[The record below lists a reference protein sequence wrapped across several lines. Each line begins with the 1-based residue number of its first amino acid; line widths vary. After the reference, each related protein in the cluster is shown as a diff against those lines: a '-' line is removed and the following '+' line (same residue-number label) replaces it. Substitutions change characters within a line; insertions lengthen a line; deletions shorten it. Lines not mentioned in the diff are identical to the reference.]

1 MATYKVPQD
10 VEAEDRL
17 LGPFTF
23 RQFVYLLIA
32 AIAGALAAAL
42 FQIFPLLALLPAPVI
57 FFFLVLALP
66 LKKDQPM
73 ETYLAAIV
81 SFYMKPNKRFW
92 RPGQGETTIQITA
105 PKIVEKSRTR
115 DLSEEEASHRLSF
128 LSNLIDSEGY
138 AIRGNH
144 NTNFTENFIADATD
158 VNDFMDDSQN
168 QNLINLMQKEKVARH
183 AEIINQMKAAI
194 NNTENAVG
202 PATISSHQATLG
214 SNPFNQN
221 QTTPNQVTPNQTTSN
236 PFTQNQTT
244 PNQPTT
250 NPFIQNQTVPN
261 QPTTNPFIQNQT
273 VQNANTLANR
283 NQSILNSNYQNLAN
297 NQNFSIDTISK
308 EANRYRENLAP
319 NLAPQTFVT
328 QTPYT
333 PNFIQPPTIPPNINQ
348 NPFIQH

>member
-42 FQIFPLLALLPAPVI
+42 FQIFPLLAILPLPVI
-57 FFFLVLALP
+57 IFFLILALP

-115 DLSEEEASHRLSF
+115 DISEEEASHRLSF
-128 LSNLIDSEGY
+128 LSNLVDSEGY

-144 NTNFTENFIADATD
+144 NGNFTENFIADTED

-194 NNTENAVG
+194 NNTENVMG

-214 SNPFNQN
+214 SNPFTQNQATMNQTSSNQTAPNPFLQN
-221 QTTPNQVTPNQTTSN
+221 QT
-236 PFTQNQTT
+236 
-244 PNQPTT
+244 
-250 NPFIQNQTVPN
+250 I
-261 QPTTNPFIQNQT
+261 
-273 VQNANTLANR
+273 QNANTLANR

-297 NQNFSIDTISK
+297 NQNFSINTISK

-319 NLAPQTFVT
+319 NAAPQTFIT

-333 PNFIQPPTIPPNINQ
+333 PNFTQPPTTPPNINQ

>member
-42 FQIFPLLALLPAPVI
+42 FQIFPLLAILPLPVVI
-57 FFFLVLALP
+57 FFLILALP

-115 DLSEEEASHRLSF
+115 DISEEEASHRLSF
-128 LSNLIDSEGY
+128 LSNLVDSEGY

-144 NTNFTENFIADATD
+144 NGNFTENFIADTED

-194 NNTENAVG
+194 NNTENAIG

-214 SNPFNQN
+214 SNSFSQNQTTQNPFAQN
-221 QTTPNQVTPNQTTSN
+221 QTTPNQTVQN
-236 PFTQNQTT
+236 PS
-244 PNQPTT
+244 
-250 NPFIQNQTVPN
+250 I
-261 QPTTNPFIQNQT
+261 
-273 VQNANTLANR
+273 QNANTLTNR

-297 NQNFSIDTISK
+297 NQNFSINTISK

-319 NLAPQTFVT
+319 NLTPQTFVT

-333 PNFIQPPTIPPNINQ
+333 PNFTQPPTTPPNINQ
-348 NPFIQH
+348 NPFIQN

>member
-42 FQIFPLLALLPAPVI
+42 FQIFPLLAILPLPVI
-57 FFFLVLALP
+57 IFFLILALP

-81 SFYMKPNKRFW
+81 SFYIKPNKRFW

-115 DLSEEEASHRLSF
+115 DISEEEASHRLSF
-128 LSNLIDSEGY
+128 LSNLVDSEGY

-144 NTNFTENFIADATD
+144 NGNFTENFIADTED

-183 AEIINQMKAAI
+183 TEIINQMKAAI
-194 NNTENAVG
+194 NNTENAMG

-214 SNPFNQN
+214 SNPFSQN
-221 QTTPNQVTPNQTTSN
+221 QTTISQTPSNQPTPN
-236 PFTQNQTT
+236 PFTQNQT
-244 PNQPTT
+244 
-250 NPFIQNQTVPN
+250 IQS
-261 QPTTNPFIQNQT
+261 
-273 VQNANTLANR
+273 ANTLTNR

-297 NQNFSIDTISK
+297 NQNFSINTISK

-319 NLAPQTFVT
+319 NTAPQTFVT

-333 PNFIQPPTIPPNINQ
+333 PNFTQPPTNTPNINQ

>member
-42 FQIFPLLALLPAPVI
+42 FQIFPLLAILPLPVI
-57 FFFLVLALP
+57 IFFLILALP

-115 DLSEEEASHRLSF
+115 DISEEEASHRLSF
-128 LSNLIDSEGY
+128 LSNLVDSEGY

-144 NTNFTENFIADATD
+144 NGNFTENFIADTED

-194 NNTENAVG
+194 NNTENAMG

-214 SNPFNQN
+214 SNPFTQN
-221 QTTPNQVTPNQTTSN
+221 QTTISQTPSNQPTPN
-236 PFTQNQTT
+236 PFTQNQT
-244 PNQPTT
+244 
-250 NPFIQNQTVPN
+250 IQNT
-261 QPTTNPFIQNQT
+261 
-273 VQNANTLANR
+273 NTLANR

-297 NQNFSIDTISK
+297 NQNFSINTISK

-333 PNFIQPPTIPPNINQ
+333 PNFTQPPTNNPNINQ

>member
-42 FQIFPLLALLPAPVI
+42 FQIFPLLAILPLPVI
-57 FFFLVLALP
+57 IFFLILALP

-115 DLSEEEASHRLSF
+115 DISEEEASHRLSF
-128 LSNLIDSEGY
+128 LSNLVDSEGY

-144 NTNFTENFIADATD
+144 NGNFTENFIADTED

-194 NNTENAVG
+194 NNTENAMG

-214 SNPFNQN
+214 SNPFTQN
-221 QTTPNQVTPNQTTSN
+221 QSTPNLSTPN

-244 PNQPTT
+244 PNQTT
-250 NPFIQNQTVPN
+250 STPSI
-261 QPTTNPFIQNQT
+261 
-273 VQNANTLANR
+273 QNANTLANR
-283 NQSILNSNYQNLAN
+283 NQSILNSNYQNLAS
-297 NQNFSIDTISK
+297 NQNFSINTISK
-308 EANRYRENLAP
+308 EANRYRKNLAP

-333 PNFIQPPTIPPNINQ
+333 PNFTQPPTNNPNINQ
-348 NPFIQH
+348 NPFIQN

>member
-42 FQIFPLLALLPAPVI
+42 FQIFPLLAILPLPVI
-57 FFFLVLALP
+57 IFFLILALP

-115 DLSEEEASHRLSF
+115 DISEEEASHRLSF
-128 LSNLIDSEGY
+128 LSNLVDSEGY

-144 NTNFTENFIADATD
+144 NGNFTENFIADTED

-194 NNTENAVG
+194 NNTENAMG

-214 SNPFNQN
+214 SNPFTQN
-221 QTTPNQVTPNQTTSN
+221 QSTPNQPTPN

-244 PNQPTT
+244 PTPS
-250 NPFIQNQTVPN
+250 I
-261 QPTTNPFIQNQT
+261 
-273 VQNANTLANR
+273 QNANTLANR

-297 NQNFSIDTISK
+297 NQNFSINTISK

-333 PNFIQPPTIPPNINQ
+333 PNFTQPPTNNPNINQ
-348 NPFIQH
+348 NPFIQN

>member
-42 FQIFPLLALLPAPVI
+42 FQIFPLLAILPLPVI
-57 FFFLVLALP
+57 IFFLILALP

-115 DLSEEEASHRLSF
+115 DISEEEASHRLSF
-128 LSNLIDSEGY
+128 LSNLVDSEGY

-144 NTNFTENFIADATD
+144 NGNFTENFIADTED

-194 NNTENAVG
+194 NNTENAMG

-214 SNPFNQN
+214 SNPFTQN
-221 QTTPNQVTPNQTTSN
+221 QTTMSQTSSNQPTPN
-236 PFTQNQTT
+236 PFTQNQT
-244 PNQPTT
+244 
-250 NPFIQNQTVPN
+250 IQNT
-261 QPTTNPFIQNQT
+261 
-273 VQNANTLANR
+273 NTLANR

-297 NQNFSIDTISK
+297 NQNFSINTISK

-319 NLAPQTFVT
+319 NAAPQTFVT

-333 PNFIQPPTIPPNINQ
+333 PNFNQPPTNTPNINQ

>member
-42 FQIFPLLALLPAPVI
+42 FQIFPLLAILPLPVI
-57 FFFLVLALP
+57 IFFLILALP

-115 DLSEEEASHRLSF
+115 DISEEEASHRLSF
-128 LSNLIDSEGY
+128 LSNLVDSEGY

-144 NTNFTENFIADATD
+144 NGNFTENFIADTED

-194 NNTENAVG
+194 SNTENAMG

-214 SNPFNQN
+214 SNPFTQN
-221 QTTPNQVTPNQTTSN
+221 QSTPNQPTPN

-244 PNQPTT
+244 PNQTTPT
-250 NPFIQNQTVPN
+250 PSI
-261 QPTTNPFIQNQT
+261 
-273 VQNANTLANR
+273 QNANTLANR

-297 NQNFSIDTISK
+297 NQNFSINTISK

-319 NLAPQTFVT
+319 NAAPQTFVT

-333 PNFIQPPTIPPNINQ
+333 PNFTQPPTTPPNINQ
-348 NPFIQH
+348 NPFIQN

>member
-23 RQFVYLLIA
+23 RQFIYLLIA

-42 FQIFPLLALLPAPVI
+42 FQIFPLLAILPLPVI
-57 FFFLVLALP
+57 IFFLILALP

-115 DLSEEEASHRLSF
+115 DISEEEASHRLSF
-128 LSNLIDSEGY
+128 LSNLVDSEGY

-144 NTNFTENFIADATD
+144 NGNFTENFIADTED

-194 NNTENAVG
+194 NNTENAMG

-214 SNPFNQN
+214 SNPF
-221 QTTPNQVTPNQTTSN
+221 
-236 PFTQNQTT
+236 TQNQTT
-244 PNQPTT
+244 PNQPTP
-250 NPFIQNQTVPN
+250 NPFTQNQT
-261 QPTTNPFIQNQT
+261 TSNPSI
-273 VQNANTLANR
+273 QNANTLANR

-297 NQNFSIDTISK
+297 NQNFSINTISK

-333 PNFIQPPTIPPNINQ
+333 PNFTQPPTTPPNINQ
-348 NPFIQH
+348 NPFIQN

>member
-42 FQIFPLLALLPAPVI
+42 FQIFPLLAILPLPVI
-57 FFFLVLALP
+57 IFFLILALP

-115 DLSEEEASHRLSF
+115 DISEEEASHRLSF
-128 LSNLIDSEGY
+128 LSNLVDSEGY

-144 NTNFTENFIADATD
+144 NGNFTENFIADTED

-194 NNTENAVG
+194 SNTENAMG
-202 PATISSHQATLG
+202 PATISSHQAPLG
-214 SNPFNQN
+214 SNPFSQNQTTISQTPSNQPAPNPFLQN
-221 QTTPNQVTPNQTTSN
+221 QTTPNQTTS
-236 PFTQNQTT
+236 T
-244 PNQPTT
+244 PS
-250 NPFIQNQTVPN
+250 IQNT
-261 QPTTNPFIQNQT
+261 
-273 VQNANTLANR
+273 NTLANR

-297 NQNFSIDTISK
+297 NQNFSINTISK

-333 PNFIQPPTIPPNINQ
+333 PNFTQPPTNTPNINQ
-348 NPFIQH
+348 NPFIQN

>member
-42 FQIFPLLALLPAPVI
+42 FQIFPLLAILPLPVI
-57 FFFLVLALP
+57 IFFLILALP

-128 LSNLIDSEGY
+128 LSNLVDSEGY

-144 NTNFTENFIADATD
+144 NGNFTENFIADTED

-183 AEIINQMKAAI
+183 TEIINQMKAAI
-194 NNTENAVG
+194 NNTENAMG
-202 PATISSHQATLG
+202 PATISSHQANLG
-214 SNPFNQN
+214 SNPF
-221 QTTPNQVTPNQTTSN
+221 
-236 PFTQNQTT
+236 TQS
-244 PNQPTT
+244 
-250 NPFIQNQTVPN
+250 
-261 QPTTNPFIQNQT
+261 
-273 VQNANTLANR
+273 ANTLANR

-297 NQNFSIDTISK
+297 NQNFSINTISK

-319 NLAPQTFVT
+319 NAAPQTFVT

-333 PNFIQPPTIPPNINQ
+333 PNFTQPPTTPPNINQ

>member
-23 RQFVYLLIA
+23 RQFIYLLIA

-42 FQIFPLLALLPAPVI
+42 FQIFPLLAILPLPVI
-57 FFFLVLALP
+57 IFFLILALP

-115 DLSEEEASHRLSF
+115 DISEEEASHRLSF
-128 LSNLIDSEGY
+128 LSNLVDSEGY

-144 NTNFTENFIADATD
+144 NGNFTENFIADTED

-194 NNTENAVG
+194 NNTENAMG

-214 SNPFNQN
+214 PNSFSQN
-221 QTTPNQVTPNQTTSN
+221 QTTMSQTSSNQPTPN
-236 PFTQNQTT
+236 PFTQNQT
-244 PNQPTT
+244 
-250 NPFIQNQTVPN
+250 IQNT
-261 QPTTNPFIQNQT
+261 
-273 VQNANTLANR
+273 NTLANR

-297 NQNFSIDTISK
+297 NQNFSINTISK

-319 NLAPQTFVT
+319 NAAPQTFVT

-333 PNFIQPPTIPPNINQ
+333 PNFTQPPTTPPNINQ

>member
-42 FQIFPLLALLPAPVI
+42 FQIFPLLAILPLPVI
-57 FFFLVLALP
+57 IFFLILALP

-115 DLSEEEASHRLSF
+115 DISEEEASHRLSF
-128 LSNLIDSEGY
+128 LSNLVDSEGY

-144 NTNFTENFIADATD
+144 NGNFTENFIADTED

-183 AEIINQMKAAI
+183 TEIINQMKAAI
-194 NNTENAVG
+194 NNTENAMG

-214 SNPFNQN
+214 SNPFSQN
-221 QTTPNQVTPNQTTSN
+221 QTTMNQTSSNQTAPN
-236 PFTQNQTT
+236 PFLQNQT
-244 PNQPTT
+244 
-250 NPFIQNQTVPN
+250 IQNQT
-261 QPTTNPFIQNQT
+261 I
-273 VQNANTLANR
+273 QNANTLANR

-297 NQNFSIDTISK
+297 NQNFSINTISK

-319 NLAPQTFVT
+319 NAAPQTFVT

-333 PNFIQPPTIPPNINQ
+333 PNFTQPPTNTPNINQ

>member
-42 FQIFPLLALLPAPVI
+42 FQIFPLLAILPLPVI
-57 FFFLVLALP
+57 IFFLILALP

-115 DLSEEEASHRLSF
+115 DISEEEASHRLSF
-128 LSNLIDSEGY
+128 LSNLVDSEGY

-144 NTNFTENFIADATD
+144 NGNFTENFIADTED

-194 NNTENAVG
+194 NNTENVMG

-214 SNPFNQN
+214 SNPFSQN
-221 QTTPNQVTPNQTTSN
+221 QTTMSQTSSNQPTPN
-236 PFTQNQTT
+236 PFTQNQT
-244 PNQPTT
+244 
-250 NPFIQNQTVPN
+250 I
-261 QPTTNPFIQNQT
+261 
-273 VQNANTLANR
+273 QNANTLANR

-297 NQNFSIDTISK
+297 NQNFSINTISK

-319 NLAPQTFVT
+319 NLVPQTFVT

-333 PNFIQPPTIPPNINQ
+333 PNFTQPPTNNPNINQ

>member
-194 NNTENAVG
+194 NNTEKAMG

-214 SNPFNQN
+214 
-221 QTTPNQVTPNQTTSN
+221 SN

-348 NPFIQH
+348 NPFIQN

>member
-23 RQFVYLLIA
+23 RQFIYLLIA

-42 FQIFPLLALLPAPVI
+42 FQIFPLLAILPLPVI
-57 FFFLVLALP
+57 IFFLILALP

-115 DLSEEEASHRLSF
+115 DISEEEASHRLSF
-128 LSNLIDSEGY
+128 LSNLVDSEGY

-144 NTNFTENFIADATD
+144 NGNFTENFIADTED

-194 NNTENAVG
+194 NNTENVMG

-214 SNPFNQN
+214 SNPFTQN
-221 QTTPNQVTPNQTTSN
+221 QATMNQTSSNQPTPN
-236 PFTQNQTT
+236 PFTQNQT
-244 PNQPTT
+244 
-250 NPFIQNQTVPN
+250 IQNT
-261 QPTTNPFIQNQT
+261 
-273 VQNANTLANR
+273 NTLANR

-297 NQNFSIDTISK
+297 NQNFSINTISK

-319 NLAPQTFVT
+319 NAAPQTFVT

-333 PNFIQPPTIPPNINQ
+333 PNFTQPPTNNPKINQ

>member
-194 NNTENAVG
+194 NNTENAMG

-214 SNPFNQN
+214 SNPFTQN
-221 QTTPNQVTPNQTTSN
+221 QTTPNQVT
-236 PFTQNQTT
+236 QNQSA
-244 PNQPTT
+244 P
-250 NPFIQNQTVPN
+250 NPFIQNQTTPN
-261 QPTTNPFIQNQT
+261 PSI
-273 VQNANTLANR
+273 QNANTLASR

-297 NQNFSIDTISK
+297 NQNFSINTISK

-333 PNFIQPPTIPPNINQ
+333 PNFTQPPTIPPNINQ

>member
-42 FQIFPLLALLPAPVI
+42 FQIFPLLAILPLPVI
-57 FFFLVLALP
+57 IFFLILALP

-115 DLSEEEASHRLSF
+115 DISEEEASHRLSF
-128 LSNLIDSEGY
+128 LSNLVDSEGY

-144 NTNFTENFIADATD
+144 NGNFTENFIADTED

-194 NNTENAVG
+194 NNTENVMG

-214 SNPFNQN
+214 SNPFSQNQTTMSQAQSNQTASNPFLQN
-221 QTTPNQVTPNQTTSN
+221 QTTPNQI
-236 PFTQNQTT
+236 
-244 PNQPTT
+244 
-250 NPFIQNQTVPN
+250 IQNPS
-261 QPTTNPFIQNQT
+261 IQS
-273 VQNANTLANR
+273 ANTLTNR

-297 NQNFSIDTISK
+297 NQNFSINTISK

-333 PNFIQPPTIPPNINQ
+333 PNFNQPPTNTPNINQ

>member
-42 FQIFPLLALLPAPVI
+42 FQIFPLLALLPTPVI

-73 ETYLAAIV
+73 ETYLAAII

-115 DLSEEEASHRLSF
+115 DISEEEASHRLSF
-128 LSNLIDSEGY
+128 LSNLVDSEGY

-144 NTNFTENFIADATD
+144 NGNFTENFIADTED

-194 NNTENAVG
+194 NNTENVMG

-214 SNPFNQN
+214 SNPFTQN
-221 QTTPNQVTPNQTTSN
+221 QSTPNQPTPN

-244 PNQPTT
+244 PNQTT
-250 NPFIQNQTVPN
+250 STPSI
-261 QPTTNPFIQNQT
+261 
-273 VQNANTLANR
+273 QNANTLANR

-297 NQNFSIDTISK
+297 NQNFSINTISK

-333 PNFIQPPTIPPNINQ
+333 PNFTQPPTNNPNINQ

>member
-23 RQFVYLLIA
+23 RQFVYLLIT

-42 FQIFPLLALLPAPVI
+42 FQIFPLLAILPLPVI
-57 FFFLVLALP
+57 IFFLILALP

-115 DLSEEEASHRLSF
+115 DISEEEASHRLSF
-128 LSNLIDSEGY
+128 LSNLVDSEGY

-144 NTNFTENFIADATD
+144 NGNFTENFIADTED

-194 NNTENAVG
+194 NNTENAMG

-214 SNPFNQN
+214 SNPFAQNQVTQNLSTPNPFAQN
-221 QTTPNQVTPNQTTSN
+221 QTTPNQ
-236 PFTQNQTT
+236 
-244 PNQPTT
+244 
-250 NPFIQNQTVPN
+250 
-261 QPTTNPFIQNQT
+261 T
-273 VQNANTLANR
+273 VQNSNTIDYR

-297 NQNFSIDTISK
+297 NQNFSINTISK

-319 NLAPQTFVT
+319 NAAPQTFVT

-333 PNFIQPPTIPPNINQ
+333 PNFTQPPTTPPNINQ

>member
-42 FQIFPLLALLPAPVI
+42 FQIFPLLAILPLPVI
-57 FFFLVLALP
+57 IFFLILALP

-81 SFYMKPNKRFW
+81 SFYIKPNKRFW

-115 DLSEEEASHRLSF
+115 DISEEEASHRLSF
-128 LSNLIDSEGY
+128 LSNLVDSEGY

-144 NTNFTENFIADATD
+144 NGNFTENFIADTED

-194 NNTENAVG
+194 NNTENTMG
-202 PATISSHQATLG
+202 PATISSHQPTLD
-214 SNPFNQN
+214 SNPFTQN
-221 QTTPNQVTPNQTTSN
+221 QPTPN

-244 PNQPTT
+244 PNQTTPT
-250 NPFIQNQTVPN
+250 PSI
-261 QPTTNPFIQNQT
+261 
-273 VQNANTLANR
+273 QNANTLANR

-297 NQNFSIDTISK
+297 NQNFSINTISK

-319 NLAPQTFVT
+319 NAAPQTFVT

-333 PNFIQPPTIPPNINQ
+333 PNFTQPPTNNPKINQ

>member
-42 FQIFPLLALLPAPVI
+42 FQIFPLLAILPLPVI
-57 FFFLVLALP
+57 IFFLILALP

-115 DLSEEEASHRLSF
+115 DISEEEASHRLSF
-128 LSNLIDSEGY
+128 LSNLVDSEGY

-144 NTNFTENFIADATD
+144 NGNFTENFIADTED

-194 NNTENAVG
+194 NNTENAMG
-202 PATISSHQATLG
+202 PATISSHQTTLG
-214 SNPFNQN
+214 SNSFSQN
-221 QTTPNQVTPNQTTSN
+221 QTTMSQTASNQPTSK
-236 PFTQNQTT
+236 PFLQNQT
-244 PNQPTT
+244 
-250 NPFIQNQTVPN
+250 IQNQT
-261 QPTTNPFIQNQT
+261 IQS
-273 VQNANTLANR
+273 ANTLANR

-297 NQNFSIDTISK
+297 NQNFSINTISK

-319 NLAPQTFVT
+319 NAAPQTFVT

-333 PNFIQPPTIPPNINQ
+333 PNFTQPPTNNPNINQ
-348 NPFIQH
+348 NPFIQN

>member
-42 FQIFPLLALLPAPVI
+42 FQIFPLLALLPTPVI

-73 ETYLAAIV
+73 ETYLAAII

-115 DLSEEEASHRLSF
+115 DISEEEASHRLSF
-128 LSNLIDSEGY
+128 LSNLVDSEGY

-144 NTNFTENFIADATD
+144 NGNFTENFIADTED

-194 NNTENAVG
+194 NNTENAMG

-214 SNPFNQN
+214 SNPFSQN
-221 QTTPNQVTPNQTTSN
+221 QTTQNPFVQNQTIPNQT
-236 PFTQNQTT
+236 
-244 PNQPTT
+244 
-250 NPFIQNQTVPN
+250 IQNPS
-261 QPTTNPFIQNQT
+261 IQS
-273 VQNANTLANR
+273 ANTLTNR

-297 NQNFSIDTISK
+297 NQNFSINTISK

-333 PNFIQPPTIPPNINQ
+333 PNFNQPPTNTPNINQ

>member
-42 FQIFPLLALLPAPVI
+42 FQIFPLLAILPLPVI
-57 FFFLVLALP
+57 IFFLILALP

-115 DLSEEEASHRLSF
+115 DISEEEASHRLSF
-128 LSNLIDSEGY
+128 LSNLVDSEGY

-144 NTNFTENFIADATD
+144 NGNFTENFIADTED

-194 NNTENAVG
+194 NNTENAMG

-214 SNPFNQN
+214 SNPFAQN
-221 QTTPNQVTPNQTTSN
+221 QTTQNPFIQNQTTPNQTTSN
-236 PFTQNQTT
+236 PS
-244 PNQPTT
+244 
-250 NPFIQNQTVPN
+250 IQS
-261 QPTTNPFIQNQT
+261 
-273 VQNANTLANR
+273 ANTLANR

-297 NQNFSIDTISK
+297 NQNFSINTISK

-319 NLAPQTFVT
+319 NAAPQTFVT

-333 PNFIQPPTIPPNINQ
+333 PNFTQPPTNNPNINQ
-348 NPFIQH
+348 NPFIQN

>member
-66 LKKDQPM
+66 LTKDQPM

-194 NNTENAVG
+194 NNTEKAMG

-214 SNPFNQN
+214 SNPF
-221 QTTPNQVTPNQTTSN
+221 T
-236 PFTQNQTT
+236 
-244 PNQPTT
+244 
-250 NPFIQNQTVPN
+250 QNQTVPN

-297 NQNFSIDTISK
+297 NQNFSINTISK

-348 NPFIQH
+348 NPFIQN

>member
-42 FQIFPLLALLPAPVI
+42 FQIFPLLAILPLPVVI
-57 FFFLVLALP
+57 FFLILALP

-115 DLSEEEASHRLSF
+115 DISEEEASHRLSF
-128 LSNLIDSEGY
+128 LSNLVDSEGY

-144 NTNFTENFIADATD
+144 NGNFTENFIADTED

-194 NNTENAVG
+194 NNTENAIG

-214 SNPFNQN
+214 SNPFTQN
-221 QTTPNQVTPNQTTSN
+221 QSTPNQPTPNPS
-236 PFTQNQTT
+236 TQNQTT
-244 PNQPTT
+244 PTPS
-250 NPFIQNQTVPN
+250 I
-261 QPTTNPFIQNQT
+261 
-273 VQNANTLANR
+273 QNANTLANR

-297 NQNFSIDTISK
+297 NQNFSINTISK

-333 PNFIQPPTIPPNINQ
+333 PNFTQPPTNNPNINQ
-348 NPFIQH
+348 NPFIQN

>member
-42 FQIFPLLALLPAPVI
+42 FQIFPLLAILPLPVI
-57 FFFLVLALP
+57 IFFLILALP

-115 DLSEEEASHRLSF
+115 DISEEEASHRLSF
-128 LSNLIDSEGY
+128 LSNLVDSEGY

-144 NTNFTENFIADATD
+144 NGNFTENFIADTED

-194 NNTENAVG
+194 NNTENAMG
-202 PATISSHQATLG
+202 PATISSHQTTLG
-214 SNPFNQN
+214 SNSFSQNQTTMSQAQSNQTASNPFLQN
-221 QTTPNQVTPNQTTSN
+221 QTTPNQI
-236 PFTQNQTT
+236 
-244 PNQPTT
+244 
-250 NPFIQNQTVPN
+250 IQNPS
-261 QPTTNPFIQNQT
+261 

-297 NQNFSIDTISK
+297 NQNFSINTISK

-319 NLAPQTFVT
+319 NAAPQTFVT

-333 PNFIQPPTIPPNINQ
+333 PNFTQPPTNNPKINQ

>member
-42 FQIFPLLALLPAPVI
+42 FQIFPLLAILPLPVI
-57 FFFLVLALP
+57 IFFLILALP

-115 DLSEEEASHRLSF
+115 DISEEEASHRLSF
-128 LSNLIDSEGY
+128 LSNLVDSEGY

-144 NTNFTENFIADATD
+144 NGNFTENFIANTED

-194 NNTENAVG
+194 NNTENAIG
-202 PATISSHQATLG
+202 PATISSHQANLG
-214 SNPFNQN
+214 SNPFSQN
-221 QTTPNQVTPNQTTSN
+221 QTTMSQTASNQPTPN
-236 PFTQNQTT
+236 PFTQNQT
-244 PNQPTT
+244 
-250 NPFIQNQTVPN
+250 IQS
-261 QPTTNPFIQNQT
+261 
-273 VQNANTLANR
+273 ANTLTNR

-297 NQNFSIDTISK
+297 NQNFSINTISK

-319 NLAPQTFVT
+319 NAAPQTFVT

-333 PNFIQPPTIPPNINQ
+333 PNFTQPPTNTPNINQ

>member
-42 FQIFPLLALLPAPVI
+42 FQIFPLLAILPLPVI
-57 FFFLVLALP
+57 IFFLILALP

-115 DLSEEEASHRLSF
+115 DISEEEASHRLSF
-128 LSNLIDSEGY
+128 LSNLVDSEGY

-144 NTNFTENFIADATD
+144 NGNFTENFIADTED

-194 NNTENAVG
+194 SNTENAMG

-214 SNPFNQN
+214 SNPFTQN
-221 QTTPNQVTPNQTTSN
+221 QTTQNPFIQNQTTPNQTTSN
-236 PFTQNQTT
+236 PS
-244 PNQPTT
+244 
-250 NPFIQNQTVPN
+250 I
-261 QPTTNPFIQNQT
+261 
-273 VQNANTLANR
+273 QNANTLANR

-297 NQNFSIDTISK
+297 NQNFSINTISK

-319 NLAPQTFVT
+319 NAAPQTFVT

-333 PNFIQPPTIPPNINQ
+333 PNFTQPPTTPPNINQ
-348 NPFIQH
+348 NPFIQN

>member
-42 FQIFPLLALLPAPVI
+42 FQIFPLLAILPLPVI
-57 FFFLVLALP
+57 IFFLILALP

-128 LSNLIDSEGY
+128 LSNLVDSEGY

-144 NTNFTENFIADATD
+144 NGNFTENFIADTED

-194 NNTENAVG
+194 NNTENAMG

-214 SNPFNQN
+214 SNPFSQN
-221 QTTPNQVTPNQTTSN
+221 QTTMSQTASNQPTPN
-236 PFTQNQTT
+236 PFLQNQT
-244 PNQPTT
+244 
-250 NPFIQNQTVPN
+250 IQNQT
-261 QPTTNPFIQNQT
+261 IQS
-273 VQNANTLANR
+273 ANTLTNR

-297 NQNFSIDTISK
+297 NQNFSINTISK
-308 EANRYRENLAP
+308 EANRYRENLTP

-333 PNFIQPPTIPPNINQ
+333 PNFTQPPTNNPNINQ
-348 NPFIQH
+348 NPFIQN

>member
-42 FQIFPLLALLPAPVI
+42 FQIFPLLAILPLPVI
-57 FFFLVLALP
+57 IFFLILALP

-115 DLSEEEASHRLSF
+115 DISEEEASHRLSF
-128 LSNLIDSEGY
+128 LSNLVDSEGY

-144 NTNFTENFIADATD
+144 NGNFTENFIADTED

-194 NNTENAVG
+194 NNTENVMG

-214 SNPFNQN
+214 SNPFTQN
-221 QTTPNQVTPNQTTSN
+221 QSTPNQPTPN

-244 PNQPTT
+244 PNQTT
-250 NPFIQNQTVPN
+250 STPSI
-261 QPTTNPFIQNQT
+261 
-273 VQNANTLANR
+273 QNANTLANR

-297 NQNFSIDTISK
+297 NQNFSINTISK

-333 PNFIQPPTIPPNINQ
+333 PNFTQPPTNNPNINQ

>member
-42 FQIFPLLALLPAPVI
+42 FQIFPLLAILPLPVI
-57 FFFLVLALP
+57 IFFLILALP

-115 DLSEEEASHRLSF
+115 DISEEEASHRLSF
-128 LSNLIDSEGY
+128 LSNLVDSEGY

-144 NTNFTENFIADATD
+144 NGNFTENFIADTED

-194 NNTENAVG
+194 NNTENVMG

-214 SNPFNQN
+214 SNPFTQNQATMNQTSSNQTAPNPFLQN
-221 QTTPNQVTPNQTTSN
+221 QT
-236 PFTQNQTT
+236 
-244 PNQPTT
+244 
-250 NPFIQNQTVPN
+250 IQNQT
-261 QPTTNPFIQNQT
+261 IQS
-273 VQNANTLANR
+273 ANTIANR

-297 NQNFSIDTISK
+297 NQNFSINTISK

-333 PNFIQPPTIPPNINQ
+333 PNFNQPPTNTPNINQ
-348 NPFIQH
+348 NPFIQN

>member
-42 FQIFPLLALLPAPVI
+42 FQIFPLLALLPTPVI

-73 ETYLAAIV
+73 ETYLAAII

-115 DLSEEEASHRLSF
+115 DISEEEASHRLSF
-128 LSNLIDSEGY
+128 LSNLVDSEGY

-144 NTNFTENFIADATD
+144 NGNFTENFIADTED

-183 AEIINQMKAAI
+183 TEIINQMKAAI
-194 NNTENAVG
+194 NNTENAMG

-214 SNPFNQN
+214 SNPFSQN
-221 QTTPNQVTPNQTTSN
+221 QTTISQTPSNQPTPN

-244 PNQPTT
+244 PTPS
-250 NPFIQNQTVPN
+250 I
-261 QPTTNPFIQNQT
+261 
-273 VQNANTLANR
+273 QNANTLVNR

-297 NQNFSIDTISK
+297 NQNFSINTISK

-319 NLAPQTFVT
+319 NAAPQTFVT

-333 PNFIQPPTIPPNINQ
+333 PNFTQPPTNTPNINQ

>member
-42 FQIFPLLALLPAPVI
+42 FQIFPLLAILPLPVVI
-57 FFFLVLALP
+57 FFLILALP

-73 ETYLAAIV
+73 ETYLAAII

-115 DLSEEEASHRLSF
+115 DISEEEASHRLSF
-128 LSNLIDSEGY
+128 LSNLVDSEGY

-144 NTNFTENFIADATD
+144 NGNFTENFIADTED

-194 NNTENAVG
+194 NNTENAMG

-214 SNPFNQN
+214 SNPFTQN
-221 QTTPNQVTPNQTTSN
+221 QTTMSQTSSNQPTPN
-236 PFTQNQTT
+236 PFTQNQT
-244 PNQPTT
+244 
-250 NPFIQNQTVPN
+250 IQS
-261 QPTTNPFIQNQT
+261 
-273 VQNANTLANR
+273 ANTLANR

-297 NQNFSIDTISK
+297 NQNFSINTISK

-319 NLAPQTFVT
+319 NAAPQTFVT

-333 PNFIQPPTIPPNINQ
+333 PNFTQPPTTPPNINQ

>member
-42 FQIFPLLALLPAPVI
+42 FQIFPLLAILPLPVI
-57 FFFLVLALP
+57 IFFLILALP

-73 ETYLAAIV
+73 ETYLAAII

-115 DLSEEEASHRLSF
+115 DISEEEASHRLSF
-128 LSNLIDSEGY
+128 LSNLVDSEGY

-144 NTNFTENFIADATD
+144 NGNFTENFIADTED

-183 AEIINQMKAAI
+183 TEIINQMKAAI
-194 NNTENAVG
+194 NNTENAMG

-214 SNPFNQN
+214 SNPFAQNQVTQNLSTPNPFAQN
-221 QTTPNQVTPNQTTSN
+221 QTTPNQ
-236 PFTQNQTT
+236 
-244 PNQPTT
+244 
-250 NPFIQNQTVPN
+250 
-261 QPTTNPFIQNQT
+261 T
-273 VQNANTLANR
+273 VQNSNTIDYR

-297 NQNFSIDTISK
+297 NQNFSINTISK

-333 PNFIQPPTIPPNINQ
+333 PNFTQPPTTPPNINQ
-348 NPFIQH
+348 NPFIQN

>member
-42 FQIFPLLALLPAPVI
+42 FQIFPLLAILPLPVVI
-57 FFFLVLALP
+57 FFLILALP

-115 DLSEEEASHRLSF
+115 DISEEEASHRLSF
-128 LSNLIDSEGY
+128 LSNLVDSEGY

-144 NTNFTENFIADATD
+144 NGNFTENFIADTED

-183 AEIINQMKAAI
+183 TEIINQMKAAI
-194 NNTENAVG
+194 NNTENAIG

-214 SNPFNQN
+214 SNPFTQN
-221 QTTPNQVTPNQTTSN
+221 QSTPNQPTPN

-244 PNQPTT
+244 PNQT
-250 NPFIQNQTVPN
+250 IQNPS
-261 QPTTNPFIQNQT
+261 

-297 NQNFSIDTISK
+297 NQNFSINTISK
-308 EANRYRENLAP
+308 EANRYRENLTP

-333 PNFIQPPTIPPNINQ
+333 PNFTQPPTNNPNINQ

>member
-42 FQIFPLLALLPAPVI
+42 FQIFPLLAILPLPVVI
-57 FFFLVLALP
+57 FFLILALP

-115 DLSEEEASHRLSF
+115 DISEEEASHRLSF
-128 LSNLIDSEGY
+128 LSNLVDSEGY

-144 NTNFTENFIADATD
+144 NGNFTENFIADTED

-183 AEIINQMKAAI
+183 AEIVNQMKAAI
-194 NNTENAVG
+194 NNTENAMG

-214 SNPFNQN
+214 SNPFTQN
-221 QTTPNQVTPNQTTSN
+221 QSTPNQPTPN

-244 PNQPTT
+244 PNQTTPT
-250 NPFIQNQTVPN
+250 PSI
-261 QPTTNPFIQNQT
+261 
-273 VQNANTLANR
+273 QNANTLANR

-297 NQNFSIDTISK
+297 NQNFSINTISK

-319 NLAPQTFVT
+319 DAAPQTFVT

-333 PNFIQPPTIPPNINQ
+333 PNFTQPPTNNPNINQ
-348 NPFIQH
+348 NPFIQN

>member
-42 FQIFPLLALLPAPVI
+42 FQIFPLLAILPLPVI
-57 FFFLVLALP
+57 IFFLILALP

-115 DLSEEEASHRLSF
+115 DISEEEASHRLSF
-128 LSNLIDSEGY
+128 LSNLVDSEGY

-144 NTNFTENFIADATD
+144 NGNFTENFIADTED

-194 NNTENAVG
+194 NNTENAMG
-202 PATISSHQATLG
+202 PATISSHQTTLG
-214 SNPFNQN
+214 SNSFSQNQTTMSQAQSNQTASNPFLQN
-221 QTTPNQVTPNQTTSN
+221 QTTPNQI
-236 PFTQNQTT
+236 
-244 PNQPTT
+244 
-250 NPFIQNQTVPN
+250 IQNPS
-261 QPTTNPFIQNQT
+261 
-273 VQNANTLANR
+273 VQNTNTLANR

-297 NQNFSIDTISK
+297 NQNFSINTISK

-319 NLAPQTFVT
+319 NAAPQTFVT

-333 PNFIQPPTIPPNINQ
+333 PNFTQPPTTPPNINQ

>member
-32 AIAGALAAAL
+32 AIAGALTAAL

-168 QNLINLMQKEKVARH
+168 QNLINLTQKEKVARN

-202 PATISSHQATLG
+202 PATISSHQAILG
-214 SNPFNQN
+214 
-221 QTTPNQVTPNQTTSN
+221 SN

-244 PNQPTT
+244 Q
-250 NPFIQNQTVPN
+250 N

-297 NQNFSIDTISK
+297 NQNFSINTISK
-308 EANRYRENLAP
+308 EANRYRENLTP
-319 NLAPQTFVT
+319 TNTPQAFIT

-333 PNFIQPPTIPPNINQ
+333 PNFTQPPTNNPNINQ
-348 NPFIQH
+348 NPFIQN

>member
-1 MATYKVPQD
+1 M
-10 VEAEDRL
+10 
-17 LGPFTF
+17 
-23 RQFVYLLIA
+23 IA

-42 FQIFPLLALLPAPVI
+42 FQIFPLLAILPLPVI
-57 FFFLVLALP
+57 IFFLILALP

-115 DLSEEEASHRLSF
+115 DISEEEASHRLSF
-128 LSNLIDSEGY
+128 LSNLVDSEGY

-144 NTNFTENFIADATD
+144 NGNFTENFIADTED

-194 NNTENAVG
+194 NNTENVMG

-214 SNPFNQN
+214 SNPFTQNQATMNQTSSNQTAPNPFLQN
-221 QTTPNQVTPNQTTSN
+221 QT
-236 PFTQNQTT
+236 
-244 PNQPTT
+244 
-250 NPFIQNQTVPN
+250 IQNQT
-261 QPTTNPFIQNQT
+261 IQS
-273 VQNANTLANR
+273 ANTLTNR

-297 NQNFSIDTISK
+297 NQNFSINTISK

-319 NLAPQTFVT
+319 DAAPQTFVT

-333 PNFIQPPTIPPNINQ
+333 PNFNQPPTNTPNINQ